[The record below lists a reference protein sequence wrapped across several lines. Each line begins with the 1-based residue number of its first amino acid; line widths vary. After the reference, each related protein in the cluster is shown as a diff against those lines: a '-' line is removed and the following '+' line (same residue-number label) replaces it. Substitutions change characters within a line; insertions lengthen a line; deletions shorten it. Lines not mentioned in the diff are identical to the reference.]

1 MVFIYICYCNIQTI
15 TMNKIIF
22 ALFLFTGFTFYVSA
36 QDDERVKGDRNVTI
50 KQTYVDAFNKIV
62 VGEDFYVEV
71 IYNKR
76 PSVEV
81 ETDDNLH
88 EFITFEVKDS
98 VLTLMTTKKI
108 VSKKKMS
115 IKVNYDDALQ
125 NIETHDD
132 AEVRSLTSLEFK
144 NATLKTTGTSK
155 AYLNIKSE
163 SFKFES
169 RDRARVRLNVNTKT
183 SDIILSDNSKLEA
196 LINASESTFDLYQR
210 ADADV
215 EGTAR
220 NTNIRTDNNSKFNG
234 SNFTTQTCKLTC
246 EIASDVYIETIEAV
260 TIDASGTSAIYLFG
274 NPKITINS
282 FLDSVKLQKKVK

>member
-1 MVFIYICYCNIQTI
+1 M
-15 TMNKIIF
+15 
-22 ALFLFTGFTFYVSA
+22 GFTFFVLG

-50 KQTYVDAFNKIV
+50 KQTYVDSFNKIV

-88 EFITFEVKDS
+88 EFINFEVKDS
-98 VLTLMTTKKI
+98 VLTFMTTKKI

-125 NIETHDD
+125 NIETQED

-144 NATLKTTGTSK
+144 NASLKTSGTSK
-155 AYLNIKSE
+155 AYLNIKSN

-169 RDRARVRLNVNTKT
+169 QDRARVRLNVNTRN
-183 SDIILSDNSKLEA
+183 SNIVLNDNCRLEA
-196 LINASESTFDLYQR
+196 LINSSESTFDLYQR
-210 ADADV
+210 ADADI
-215 EGTAR
+215 EGTSK
-220 NTNIRTDNNSKFNG
+220 NTVIRTDNNSKFNG
-234 SNFTTQTCKLTC
+234 SNFTTQTCNLTC
-246 EIASDVYIETIEAV
+246 EIASDVYIETIDAI

>member
-1 MVFIYICYCNIQTI
+1 
-15 TMNKIIF
+15 MNKIII
-22 ALFLFTGFTFYVSA
+22 ALFFFMGFTFFSFA
-36 QDDERVKGDRNVTI
+36 QDDDRVKGDRNVTI
-50 KQTYVDAFNKIV
+50 KQTYVDSFNKIV
-62 VGEDFYVEV
+62 AGEDFYIEV

-88 EFITFEVKDS
+88 EFINFEVKDS
-98 VLTLMTTKKI
+98 VLTFMTSKKI

-125 NIETHDD
+125 NIETRDD
-132 AEVRSLTSLEFK
+132 AEVRSLTSLELK
-144 NATLKTTGTSK
+144 NATLKSSGTSK
-155 AYLNIKSE
+155 AYLNIKAE

-169 RDRARVRLNVNTKT
+169 LDRTRVRLNVNTKT
-183 SDIILSDNSKLEA
+183 SNIILSDNSKLDA
-196 LINASESTFDLYQR
+196 LINASEATFDMYQR

-215 EGTAR
+215 EGTAK
-220 NTNIRTDNNSKFNG
+220 NTVIRTDNNAKFNG

-246 EIASDVYIETIEAV
+246 EIASDVYIETIEDI

-274 NPKITINS
+274 NPKITINT
-282 FLDSVKLQKKVK
+282 FLDTVKLQKKVK